1 MNNTQKQ
8 LERLLMYSLIT
19 DLIIQSPKN
28 AKDKRTNNNNQQNGT
43 DEVIP
48 TLSFTQL
55 EGKCYC
61 CGKPGHKSPQCR
73 LKEKIA
79 REKWAINQI
88 EQQHLQTSTNTDE
101 RSVRSNVS
109 SESATRNATNPTVG
123 WSGVHCYFAQ
133 TNNLKDLILLDSD
146 STDTVFCNEKY
157 VTDIRKVDKEL
168 NIYTNGGNMV
178 SNKNAQSKT

>member
-48 TLSFTQL
+48 TLSFAQL

-61 CGKPGHKSPQCR
+61 CGKSGHKTPQFR
-73 LKEKIA
+73 LKEKNS
-79 REKWAINQI
+79 RE
-88 EQQHLQTSTNTDE
+88 
-101 RSVRSNVS
+101 
-109 SESATRNATNPTVG
+109 
-123 WSGVHCYFAQ
+123 
-133 TNNLKDLILLDSD
+133 
-146 STDTVFCNEKY
+146 
-157 VTDIRKVDKEL
+157 
-168 NIYTNGGNMV
+168 NG
-178 SNKNAQSKT
+178 Q